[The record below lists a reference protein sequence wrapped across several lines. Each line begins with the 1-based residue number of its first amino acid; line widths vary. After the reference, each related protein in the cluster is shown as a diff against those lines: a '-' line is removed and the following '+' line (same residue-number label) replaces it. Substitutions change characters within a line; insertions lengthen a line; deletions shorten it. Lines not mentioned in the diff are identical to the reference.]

1 LAIGVPG
8 ATGAIAFF
16 FVGWWLLRKRLLPV
30 KKVKLPPS
38 GAGPW
43 SRVRTNNV
51 SAIPAPSGG
60 ANIPQSN
67 AYSVNNGVQMDTNTY
82 NQGQYNNPQGT
93 PDFNNPYLQEVIKQ
107 YSDKS
112 RAARQRIPP
121 NTIDAQPC
129 QTQNNDTWL
138 R

>member
-1 LAIGVPG
+1 
-8 ATGAIAFF
+8 
-16 FVGWWLLRKRLLPV
+16 
-30 KKVKLPPS
+30 
-38 GAGPW
+38 
-43 SRVRTNNV
+43 
-51 SAIPAPSGG
+51 
-60 ANIPQSN
+60 
-67 AYSVNNGVQMDTNTY
+67 MDTNTY

-93 PDFNNPYLQEVIKQ
+93 PDFNNPYLQQVIKQ

-121 NTIDAQPC
+121 NTIDAQPG